1 MQPHAR
7 RHINIEYMQMD
18 PETGL
23 KICKLER
30 TLEIFDF
37 LYNQKQLTASQTER
51 DLHIASRLH
60 THTHVVNLAAMF
72 VDSKTTT

>member
-1 MQPHAR
+1 MGGSVFKPSVMQPHAR
-7 RHINIEYMQMD
+7 RHINIEYMQMG

-37 LYNQKQLTASQTER
+37 LYNQKQLTAPQTESVKCR
-51 DLHIASRLH
+51 SLNSKRF
-60 THTHVVNLAAMF
+60 THR
-72 VDSKTTT
+72 